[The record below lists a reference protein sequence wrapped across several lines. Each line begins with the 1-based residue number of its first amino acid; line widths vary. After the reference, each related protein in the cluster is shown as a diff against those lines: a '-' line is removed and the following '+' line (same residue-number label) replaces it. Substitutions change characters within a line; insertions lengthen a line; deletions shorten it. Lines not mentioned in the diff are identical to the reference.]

1 MLGKELAGHTGLWR
15 HSVILRFLTAATLFV
30 CLLGQATP
38 LRAEGVTIN
47 GEHPAQK
54 IDMNI
59 DNAPLG
65 EVLKALHE
73 KYGIEVAG
81 VDDANADDPIS
92 MTISGNLPSILERL
106 LRNRNYMLVRSH
118 KNITGVEKILITAV
132 THDDAAPKNKPNGA
146 SANRP
151 DP

>member
-1 MLGKELAGHTGLWR
+1 M
-15 HSVILRFLTAATLFV
+15 ILRFLTATTLFV
-30 CLLGQATP
+30 FLFGQATP
-38 LRAEGVTIN
+38 LRAEGVTIK

-59 DNAPLG
+59 DSAPLS

-73 KYGIEVAG
+73 KYGIEIAG
-81 VDDANADDPIS
+81 DADADDPIS

-106 LRNRNYMLVRSH
+106 LRNRNYMLS
-118 KNITGVEKILITAV
+118 AV
-132 THDDAAPKNKPNGA
+132 PQKHYGRRRDPDYRGHPRRRCAEDKPNGA

>member
-1 MLGKELAGHTGLWR
+1 MLRKELAGHTGLWR
-15 HSVILRFLTAATLFV
+15 HPVILRFLTATTLFV
-30 CLLGQATP
+30 CLFGQATP

-59 DNAPLG
+59 DSAPLS

-73 KYGIEVAG
+73 KYGIEIAG
-81 VDDANADDPIS
+81 DADADDPIS